1 VVRLMKRFC
10 QYFAALGG
18 HPTVALALLTVGLI
32 GSQPLAWA
40 IPADRFPPNPLEL
53 KTPDPLPAIESNLA
67 QLNQQALAQL
77 QAGDDKAAFDL
88 WNRELRLSRSLGP
101 VIETRALARVGT
113 IAWEKNNTQQV
124 RYISQRL
131 QQIQTENKTANTS
144 LLTELATAYQGI
156 RAPELA
162 VNVQQTLLQ
171 EARQKADPLGEFR
184 AMNAIGQTHLDW
196 FGYERATKTY
206 QELLEQAR
214 GKSDRP
220 NQIAYLYQLAYI
232 HEQNKNAPAAASALQ
247 ELMPLYTEVL
257 RQQILQNPTGKP
269 SNPSIG
275 ATNEVPNVLAY
286 LQIRLGNNAATSQQ
300 PNLAELAYQS
310 AYNTAQSQ
318 VQLGYAG
325 DALRQLGKFYRSQK
339 RYDAAVQVYD
349 FLSDFEQD
357 QTQNLY
363 NAMDAYDQM
372 GQVFLENQQKE
383 KALAAFQ
390 RGLLVAQ
397 ALSYRTGYF
406 GDRISELQGKGK

>member
-1 VVRLMKRFC
+1 MKRFC
-10 QYFAALGG
+10 QAGVTFGMR
-18 HPTVALALLTVGLI
+18 TSVAITLLTVGLTAP
-32 GSQPLAWA
+32 QPMTWA
-40 IPADRFPPNPLEL
+40 KPTDSFPPNPLEL

-101 VIETRALARVGT
+101 VVETRALARVGT

-131 QQIQTENKTANTS
+131 QQIQTENKTANTP
-144 LLTELATAYQGI
+144 LLTELAAAYQGI

-162 VNVQQTLLQ
+162 VNVQQMLVK

-184 AMNAIGQTHLDW
+184 AMNAIAQTHLDW
-196 FGYERATKTY
+196 FGYKRAAKTY

-214 GKSDRP
+214 GQTDRP

-232 HEQNKNAPAAASALQ
+232 HEQSKNPQAASVALQ
-247 ELMPLYTEVL
+247 ELIPLYTEVL

-269 SNPSIG
+269 TELSTGQSQF
-275 ATNEVPNVLAY
+275 PNILAY
-286 LQIRLGNNAATSQQ
+286 LQIRLGNSASASQQ

-310 AYNTAQSQ
+310 AYSTAQSQ

-357 QTQNLY
+357 KTQNLY

-372 GQVFLENQQKE
+372 GQAFVENQQPE
-383 KALAAFQ
+383 KAIAAFQ

-406 GDRISELQGKGK
+406 GDRIAGLQGKGK

>member
-1 VVRLMKRFC
+1 MKRFC
-10 QYFAALGG
+10 QYFGVLGR
-18 HPTVALALLTVGLI
+18 HSSVTIALLAVGLTVPQ
-32 GSQPLAWA
+32 SMTWA
-40 IPADRFPPNPLEL
+40 KPTDSFPPNPLEL
-53 KTPDPLPAIESNLA
+53 KTVDPLPAVEANLA

-88 WNRELRLSRSLGP
+88 WNRELRLSRSIGP
-101 VIETRALARVGT
+101 VVETRALARVGT
-113 IAWEKNNTQQV
+113 IAWEKSNTQQV

-131 QQIQTENKTANTS
+131 QQIQTENKTSNTP
-144 LLTELATAYQGI
+144 LLTELAAAYQVI

-162 VNVQQTLLQ
+162 VNVQQTLLK

-196 FGYERATKTY
+196 FGYKRAAKTY
-206 QELLEQAR
+206 EELVAQAR
-214 GKSDRP
+214 GKSDRA

-232 HEQNKNAPAAASALQ
+232 HEQTKNPQAASVALQ
-247 ELMPLYTEVL
+247 ELIPLYTEVL

-269 SNPSIG
+269 TEPSTG
-275 ATNEVPNVLAY
+275 QSEVPNILAY
-286 LQIRLGNNAATSQQ
+286 LQIRLGNSAAASQQ

-310 AYNTAQSQ
+310 AYTTAQSQ
-318 VQLGYAG
+318 VQPGYAG